1 MVTKMHPSG
10 QVAKFFLIGIVA
22 AMLSF
27 GVVAFTPL
35 HWFSVKVTDGLLRYY
50 RPPQHPHL
58 LIVAIDDTSLKA
70 LGRFPFDRTVYAQ
83 MLERLKRAGADVVVF
98 DLLFVEPTPSD
109 AALAAAMRQF
119 GKVVLGVNLSIEGK
133 WAIPQRL
140 LLSPPFPLPL
150 SVPSVM
156 LPPKPL
162 LDACA
167 GIGFVYPFPSQ
178 DGVCRT
184 LPLAVQLPQGKA
196 LPSLALIAAMV
207 WKGQPTFH
215 PRALT
220 WQQSRISLGADWD
233 IPVLPPYSPNSV
245 GFPHLSLLRVLKGD
259 FDPDVFKG
267 KLVLVGIMAS
277 GLTDRLPTPTDPL
290 AFGVEIHASAINA
303 LLTGHSPRY
312 APFAA
317 QLFVAIALALLV
329 GLAGLTQRYR
339 PCLWA
344 FLLSAVA
351 AYGLPMLLVAHGLI
365 VPPFPLLL
373 SVLTAFIAVMVVL
386 LETHWAALQRLQA
399 FVAPSV
405 TGEAMS
411 TPGRFRVGERREVT
425 VLFSDIRNFTPIAA
439 SLPPYEVVAL
449 LSSYFNRM
457 TELVQ
462 LYGGI
467 VDKFL
472 GDGMMVLF
480 GVLPHQDDHAQRA
493 VLCAWQMLE
502 ELGTVNWEWER
513 VTGTPLRIGIG
524 INTGTAVIGEIGS
537 EQRKELTALGAS
549 VNLAQRLEQLTKDVG
564 ASLLISESTYERV
577 AHLVTAE
584 PLEPLTVRGFDQP
597 ICVYRVTGLTEEGK
611 RTRRLYWTAVV

>member
-1 MVTKMHPSG
+1 LWTGNEG
-10 QVAKFFLIGIVA
+10 QEHAKACCGVDSVEDARRIAHKLGIPHFVLNMTDFFAQTV
-22 AMLSF
+22 
-27 GVVAFTPL
+27 
-35 HWFSVKVTDGLLRYY
+35 VTDFINEYTQGRTPNPCVRCNEFVKFRLFLHRAEALDADFIATGHHA
-50 RPPQHPHL
+50 RIVKGEDERFHL
-58 LIVAIDDTSLKA
+58 LK
-70 LGRFPFDRTVYAQ
+70 
-83 MLERLKRAGADVVVF
+83 
-98 DLLFVEPTPSD
+98 
-109 AALAAAMRQF
+109 
-119 GKVVLGVNLSIEGK
+119 GV
-133 WAIPQRL
+133 
-140 LLSPPFPLPL
+140 
-150 SVPSVM
+150 
-156 LPPKPL
+156 
-162 LDACA
+162 D
-167 GIGFVYPFPSQ
+167 
-178 DGVCRT
+178 
-184 LPLAVQLPQGKA
+184 
-196 LPSLALIAAMV
+196 
-207 WKGQPTFH
+207 
-215 PRALT
+215 
-220 WQQSRISLGADWD
+220 
-233 IPVLPPYSPNSV
+233 
-245 GFPHLSLLRVLKGD
+245 
-259 FDPDVFKG
+259 
-267 KLVLVGIMAS
+267 
-277 GLTDRLPTPTDPL
+277 
-290 AFGVEIHASAINA
+290 
-303 LLTGHSPRY
+303 
-312 APFAA
+312 A